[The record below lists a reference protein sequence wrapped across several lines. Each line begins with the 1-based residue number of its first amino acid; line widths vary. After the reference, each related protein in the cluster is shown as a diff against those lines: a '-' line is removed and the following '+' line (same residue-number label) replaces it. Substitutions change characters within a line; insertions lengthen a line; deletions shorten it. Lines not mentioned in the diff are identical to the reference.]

1 MPNPPKHILIVDDEN
16 EIRQLLRTTIE
27 KRGYRVTDVAT
38 ALEARRVVGTDQ
50 PALII
55 CDLQLQESD
64 GIVLLKELRQLLP
77 GVPTILLTG
86 VLFDPNVA
94 ATTLDE
100 TVTAYIPKPAKLSR
114 IVEVI
119 RRLLGDAPLPGR

>member
-1 MPNPPKHILIVDDEN
+1 MPNPPKHILIVDDEA

-38 ALEARRVVGTDQ
+38 ALEARRVVSTDQ

-114 IVEVI
+114 IMEVI
-119 RRLLGDAPLPGR
+119 RRLLGDAPLPAR

>member
-1 MPNPPKHILIVDDEN
+1 MPNPPKHILIVDDEA
-16 EIRQLLRTTIE
+16 EIRQLLRATIE
-27 KRGYRVTDVAT
+27 KRGYRVTDVAS
-38 ALEARRVVGTDQ
+38 ALEARRVVSTDL

-55 CDLQLQESD
+55 SDLQLQESD
-64 GIVLLKELRQLLP
+64 GIVLLKELKQLVP

-94 ATTLDE
+94 ATTLDD

-119 RRLLGDAPLPGR
+119 RRLLGDAPAPAR

>member
-1 MPNPPKHILIVDDEN
+1 MPNLPKHILIVDDEA

-27 KRGYRVTDVAT
+27 KRGYRVTDVAS
-38 ALEARRVVGTDQ
+38 ALEARRVVSTDQ

-55 CDLQLQESD
+55 SDLQLQESD
-64 GIVLLKELRQLLP
+64 GIVLLKELKQLLP

-86 VLFDPNVA
+86 VLFDANVA
-94 ATTLDE
+94 ATTLDD

-119 RRLLGDAPLPGR
+119 RRLLGDAPTPAR